1 MNREQWK
8 DIEQRLT
15 FPGAMVTLECDTYT
29 VQLLVMRRKMRME
42 IWVYVNGEVKREY
55 LLNDCDIRRRFMR
68 PEVKKPRITDK
79 QLRAHG
85 KRVCARFVK
94 DNTFTI
100 YDAAWPSLTPLRRHF
115 AKHNSR
121 IERVDDDARSF
132 NLAHQ
137 EVAEDGQSASIV
149 VTNIHRS
156 TNNPAAPDDTNAA
169 PSGSAE
175 TDHA

>member
-8 DIEQRLT
+8 DIEQHLS

-29 VQLLVMRRKMRME
+29 VQLVVMRRKMRME
-42 IWVYVNGEVKREY
+42 IWVYVNGEVKRDY

-79 QLRAHG
+79 QVRAHG

-94 DNTFTI
+94 ENTFTT
-100 YDAAWPSLTPLRRHF
+100 YDCAWPSITPLRRHF
-115 AKHNSR
+115 TKHNSR
-121 IERVDDDARSF
+121 IERMDADARSF
-132 NLAHQ
+132 TIANPEL
-137 EVAEDGQSASIV
+137 AEDGNSASLV
-149 VTNIHRS
+149 VTHLHRAKS
-156 TNNPAAPDDTNAA
+156 DAGALGDTNVGPSAA
-169 PSGSAE
+169 AE